1 MTITADN
8 PTLVGSSRSSADMI
22 DLAPE
27 IYRQRL
33 VVEGLVDRPIER
45 HEIVE
50 YLSQLSKVLDMITVL
65 EPVTHESDLYG
76 WAGWIHW
83 ETSGAHFYAWDR
95 PRLFFSVDIYTCKW
109 FSNDQAV
116 EFTRN
121 FFNARQVVSRAF

>member
-8 PTLVGSSRSSADMI
+8 PTTVGSSVTSAEMV

-95 PRLFFSVDIYTCKW
+95 PRLFFSVDMYTCKW
-109 FSNDQAV
+109 FSNEEAV
-116 EFTRN
+116 EFTRD

>member
-1 MTITADN
+1 MTITTESPAWA
-8 PTLVGSSRSSADMI
+8 SAPVTSAEMI

-50 YLSQLSKVLDMITVL
+50 YLSQLSRVLDMITVL

-83 ETSGAHFYAWDR
+83 ETSGAHFYAWDQ
-95 PRLFFSVDIYTCKW
+95 PVLFFSVDIYTCKP
-109 FSNDQAV
+109 FSAKQAV
-116 EFTRN
+116 SFTRE
-121 FFNARQVVSRAF
+121 FFAARSLEYREF

>member
-8 PTLVGSSRSSADMI
+8 PTYVGTSVNSDAVI

-76 WAGWIHW
+76 WAGWIYW

-95 PRLFFSVDIYTCKW
+95 PRLFFSVDMYTCNW
-109 FSNDQAV
+109 FSNDEAV
-116 EFTRN
+116 AFTRD

>member
-1 MTITADN
+1 MTITADS
-8 PTLVGSSRSSADMI
+8 PTTARSGVTSAEMI

-50 YLSQLSKVLDMITVL
+50 YLSTLSKVLDMITVL
-65 EPVTHESDLYG
+65 DPVTHESDMYG

-95 PRLFFSVDIYTCKW
+95 PRLFFSVDMYTCKW
-109 FSNDQAV
+109 FSNDEAV
-116 EFTRN
+116 EFTRE

>member
-1 MTITADN
+1 MTITTESPAWA
-8 PTLVGSSRSSADMI
+8 SAPVTSAEMI

-50 YLSQLSKVLDMITVL
+50 YLSQLSRVLDMITVL

-83 ETSGAHFYAWDR
+83 ETSGAHFYAWDQ
-95 PRLFFSVDIYTCKW
+95 PRRFFSVDMYTCKAFDPQDAVDYTVDFFEPTETTW
-109 FSNDQAV
+109 FG
-116 EFTRN
+116 F
-121 FFNARQVVSRAF
+121 